1 MEPAYDKKLFLGEK
15 VLREKLLYQNIFI
28 SSYKTMQYHVLQT
41 NAVVTK
47 CLSVTKG
54 YRYLNKPTAKTCM
67 FAEVCMT
74 FCYP

>member
-1 MEPAYDKKLFLGEK
+1 
-15 VLREKLLYQNIFI
+15 
-28 SSYKTMQYHVLQT
+28 MQYHVLQT